1 MISIKRPGMLGRR
14 LWPIGLMGA
23 VVAVAAAGPSAAQQQ
38 LPAIDSKADP
48 DAAAAAIQAGGSASN
63 ITWQTDTDKGGCE
76 GSQPAPATPVQP
88 EPCVPAQNNQR
99 HYTIVN
105 KLGPPA
111 VFGDVLYNCSQS
123 APAESDTG
131 TSLAHTE
138 TWSLSEKVSL
148 KISGGLPGIVEVSA
162 EVSAF
167 STQSNAAAQTVTIQR
182 GVGVAPGWKGW
193 ETTRV
198 NTMAVSGTASV
209 TDPIRNTITPV
220 QDIDWSFPGYAD
232 APGQQGSSTTITVQM
247 TAKEINTICDGDPVE
262 LAAHGARVVG
272 SGLTVRRPNTFALRV
287 CGPSG
292 RCGARTVTG
301 SRAPSRVR
309 QAAAR
314 LTRGGRVYGRGTY
327 TRGHT
332 QLHLSRALRPGRY
345 RLTLRES
352 SKRDGAARHTIKTI
366 LRVSVPARA
375 AA

>member
-1 MISIKRPGMLGRR
+1 MIWIKRPGMLGRR

-23 VVAVAAAGPSAAQQQ
+23 VMAVAAAEPSAAQQQ

-63 ITWQTDTDKGGCE
+63 ITWQTDTDKGGCAD
-76 GSQPAPATPVQP
+76 SQPAPATPVQP

-131 TSLAHTE
+131 TSTAHTE

-167 STQSNAAAQTVTIQR
+167 STQSNAAAQTVIIQR
-182 GVGVAPGWKGW
+182 GVGVAAGWKGW

-198 NTMAVSGTASV
+198 NTMTVSGTASV

-232 APGQQGSSTTITVQM
+232 APNQLGSATTSSIQM
-247 TAKEINTICDGDPVE
+247 TADEINTICDGDPVE
-262 LAAHGARVVG
+262 LAARGARVVG
-272 SGLTVRRPNTFALRV
+272 AGLTPRKPDTYALRV

-292 RCGARTVTG
+292 SCKARTVTG
-301 SRAPSRVR
+301 TRPPSRIR
-309 QAAAR
+309 RAAAR
-314 LTRGGRVYGRGTY
+314 LTRAGRVYGRGTY
-327 TRGHT
+327 TRGET
-332 QLHLSRALRPGRY
+332 QVHLSRALRPGKY

-366 LRVSVPARA
+366 LRIRVPGRA
-375 AA
+375 GT

>member
-14 LWPIGLMGA
+14 LWPVALIGA
-23 VVAVAAAGPSAAQQQ
+23 VLAVAAAGPSAAQQQ
-38 LPAIDSKADP
+38 LPAINAKSDP

-63 ITWQTDTDKGGCE
+63 ISWQTDTDEGGCAD
-76 GSQPAPATPVQP
+76 SQPAPATPVQP

-105 KLGPPA
+105 KLGPPS
-111 VFGDVLYNCSQS
+111 VFGDTLYNCSQV

-131 TSLAHTE
+131 TSAAHTE
-138 TWSLSEKVSL
+138 TWSLTEKVSL

-167 STQSNAAAQTVTIQR
+167 STQSNTIVKTVTIGT
-182 GVGVAPGWKGW
+182 GVRVPPGWKGW
-193 ETTRV
+193 TTTQV
-198 NTMAVSGTASV
+198 TSMTVSGTASV
-209 TDPIRNTITPV
+209 TDPIRNTVTPV

-232 APGQQGSSTTITVQM
+232 APGQLGSVTTHSKAM
-247 TAKEINTICDGDPVE
+247 TADEINTICDGDPVE
-262 LAAHGARVVG
+262 LAARGARVVG
-272 SGLTVRRPNTFALRV
+272 SGVTVRRPSTFALRV

-292 RCGARTVTG
+292 RCEARTVTG
-301 SRAPSRVR
+301 SRPPSRVR
-309 QAAAR
+309 RAAAR

-366 LRVSVPARA
+366 LRVSVTARA
-375 AA
+375 RT